1 MEHFFYLLG
10 IIVTTQTRYRIY
22 DHDRHANI
30 KFEPD
35 INKNK
40 LNF

>member
-10 IIVTTQTRYRIY
+10 IIVMTQIRYWIY
-22 DHDRHANI
+22 DHGRHANI
-30 KFEPD
+30 ELEPD
-35 INKNK
+35 INKNQ